1 VNEYDG
7 KSPPSQLTFT
17 HSPICVQ
24 VHDMPLN
31 CMNMGV
37 GPKIG
42 ATLGHVEEV
51 AVAEDDAGWGR
62 CLRIRVLINLY
73 QPLKRGRALLMP
85 G

>member
-1 VNEYDG
+1 
-7 KSPPSQLTFT
+7 
-17 HSPICVQ
+17 
-24 VHDMPLN
+24 
-31 CMNMGV
+31 MNMGV